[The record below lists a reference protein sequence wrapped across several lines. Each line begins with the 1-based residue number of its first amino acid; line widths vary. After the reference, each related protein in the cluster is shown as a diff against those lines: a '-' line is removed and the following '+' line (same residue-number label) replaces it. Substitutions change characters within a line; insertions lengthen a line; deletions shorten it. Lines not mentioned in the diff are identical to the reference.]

1 MLEIRS
7 LGKRYRGGS
16 LTSGGKLF
24 AAVFLVLWYTALS
37 GLAAADFTGALSA
50 SPVPLYSLG
59 YLALGAVLVAAAS
72 LRERLR
78 AA

>member
-1 MLEIRS
+1 M
-7 LGKRYRGGS
+7 
-16 LTSGGKLF
+16 
-24 AAVFLVLWYTALS
+24 ALS
-37 GLAAADFTGALSA
+37 GLAAPISPTLSK

-59 YLALGAVLVAAAS
+59 YLALGAVLVAVAS